1 MYEPDDK
8 SLSIYNIK
16 EKDLDLFNVDKTVMV
31 ECDTLSSSLQELEIN
46 ELDYLKIDTQG
57 AELDILKGLENYR
70 PLMIKCELQ
79 IFPMYKLQPNW
90 TEITSL
96 LYKLG
101 YILTDWKKIGS
112 NATRSP
118 VEMDM
123 IFIPNFKIDEG
134 KSLIMKK
141 EKVFISLMLISGQIQ
156 LLQKISNILNLD
168 HSKIYMNIEDK
179 YFQ

>member
-1 MYEPDDK
+1 
-8 SLSIYNIK
+8 
-16 EKDLDLFNVDKTVMV
+16 
-31 ECDTLSSSLQELEIN
+31 
-46 ELDYLKIDTQG
+46 
-57 AELDILKGLENYR
+57 
-70 PLMIKCELQ
+70 
-79 IFPMYKLQPNW
+79 MYKLQPNW